1 MPLQIGKSS
10 NTVVDVFLV
19 LFEVCVKLVI
29 GIVTGVGLGLL
40 TFGVTLMQQE
50 FVVDFEAFERN
61 GPPPAES
68 LLAGGVAL
76 LATGLTLLILFAGPF
91 SKRRWFVVGDEQAD
105 TNSDSRR

>member
-1 MPLQIGKSS
+1 MPIQIGKSS

-40 TFGVTLMQQE
+40 AFGISLMKRE
-50 FVVDFEAFERN
+50 FVVDFESFAKS

-76 LATGLTLLILFAGPF
+76 VATGLTLLFLFAGPF
-91 SKRRWFVVGDEQAD
+91 SKRRWFVVGDVQAD
-105 TNSDSRR
+105 TDSDSRR